1 MKRVLVVLAMG
12 LASGCATEHLYL
24 GDTAPVRYPLDYPIC
39 APLGSEGG
47 VIYVPL
53 RIRVVGAYLPDP
65 DHLMAMRKKDAS
77 ADGCPRWRLYP
88 GPTVPKVSEKDTE
101 YAGRL
106 SAWRGLDKS
115 GRGLFTD
122 TSYKWE
128 LFNEEEMKKEEQRR
142 VEVERFRVQNAIKFG
157 HASSDVIETLP
168 PVIIHGREWK
178 HRLVKVY
185 RTPAGASPGSGEPL
199 GWDEEYDHWIDETHF
214 MRYTGYY
221 TAAVVADPEWL
232 AARRRLLR
240 QLVEQLQIHPVTQEE
255 IDAAR
260 AEDARR
266 RALEAECW
274 SDRKCRRRGQGK

>member
-1 MKRVLVVLAMG
+1 MKRVLVVVAMG
-12 LASGCATEHLYL
+12 LASGCATEDLYL
-24 GDTAPVRYPLDYPIC
+24 ADRPPVRYPLDYPVC
-39 APLGSEGG
+39 GPSGEGG
-47 VIYVPL
+47 GMIYAPL
-53 RIRVVGAYLPDP
+53 RIRLVHAGFPDP
-65 DHLMAMRKKDAS
+65 DRLMALRQKDPND
-77 ADGCPRWRLYP
+77 DGCKLPRLYP
-88 GPTVPKVSEKDTE
+88 GPSITRADTQ
-101 YAGRL
+101 YAGSL
-106 SAWRGLDKS
+106 SAWDGLDKS

-274 SDRKCRRRGQGK
+274 SDRKCRSRKTRM